1 MHASTYILQITTCI
15 SLPYV
20 LHYEPSTE
28 MDVGTRR
35 VVAEGQGKIALGD
48 AMNVKRGCRSQQD
61 FGDLSQLVFC

>member
-1 MHASTYILQITTCI
+1 
-15 SLPYV
+15 
-20 LHYEPSTE
+20 